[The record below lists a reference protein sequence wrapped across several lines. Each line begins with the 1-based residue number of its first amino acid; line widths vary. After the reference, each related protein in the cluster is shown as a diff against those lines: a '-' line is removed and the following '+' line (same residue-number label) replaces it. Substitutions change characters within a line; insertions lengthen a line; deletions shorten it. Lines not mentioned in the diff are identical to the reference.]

1 MIRRALAA
9 DIEAI
14 IPLIRDHAVYESAP
28 LPGPPSHDSSF
39 R

>member
-9 DIEAI
+9 DVDAI
-14 IPLIRDHAVYESAP
+14 IPLIRDHAVYENTP
-28 LPGPPSHDSSF
+28 LFGLPSHDSSF